1 MDTSGGSL
9 TPLQVRLIA
18 ILADV
23 SPSWILTG
31 GAALVGVHSAHRSTR
46 DLDLRWPGHVDVR
59 RASQEV
65 EDRLR
70 AAGLTYDVLQ
80 TSPTFRRVRVAG
92 SGEVVIIDLLADA
105 TPSVEDPAVVEIGRS
120 SVLVDGRHEILT
132 NKLCAL
138 LGRTE
143 LRDLEDVRALLASG
157 GELERAL
164 ADAPRK
170 DGGFSPLTLAWVL
183 GGMPVGRLAGAAG
196 WSRDAAE
203 ALERFRDELVDRL
216 LELAV
221 PPSEA

>member
-65 EDRLR
+65 E
-70 AAGLTYDVLQ
+70 
-80 TSPTFRRVRVAG
+80 
-92 SGEVVIIDLLADA
+92 
-105 TPSVEDPAVVEIGRS
+105 VVEIGRS

-132 NKLCAL
+132 SKLCAL

-143 LRDLEDVRALLASG
+143 LRDLEDVHALLLAG

-183 GGMPVGRLAGAAG
+183 RGMPVGRLAGAAG

-203 ALERFRDELVDRL
+203 AIERFRDKLVDRL